1 MSGLKWDRENRRKKI
16 AKQGSEY
23 VGGEETAAVP
33 RSAEALRSGKTGA
46 GAPPRPVPRK
56 LAPQRLVKVESVQ
69 KKNVLKNRPQK
80 SLKRFKETRDGK
92 IRAIRA
98 Q

>member
-46 GAPPRPVPRK
+46 AGPPRRVPRK
-56 LAPQRLVKVESVQ
+56 LVPQKLMKAEGVQ
-69 KKNVLKNRPQK
+69 KKNVLKARPEK
-80 SLKRFKETRDGK
+80 SLKRFEETRDGK